1 MKSGF
6 FLSGTAH
13 SLLIIFLFTNG
24 LFSMPDRKFEDL
36 EKLDIMI
43 LSEAEF
49 DAISSSPPIIE
60 NLSSPNYKKLKTP
73 SQDLKLK
80 NNEIEKLSGIN
91 KHSVK
96 KLTLLEQPDE
106 IMKPLLPLKDFIPEP
121 TPTIIKKL
129 KNKEKIDLEFS
140 KLGNEINALVTPTLN
155 NPRSRDADRI
165 DRIAS
170 NNKDTLDIS
179 DNLTELTN
187 EISEKTATTSENKEK
202 LSNKEAT
209 TKITPD
215 AQKNVEIVKG
225 LVEKSNMPLSRSL
238 PEITTTSNESEAL
251 LLEAN
256 LIKKFKP
263 KFNILLR
270 DDKSF
275 PFIFIGNKD
284 KWPQIKRH
292 RGKKSK
298 DGFYFGPFASAGSA
312 NWTIKMIQKIFHLR
326 VCDDTVFKKR
336 ERPCIL
342 YQIKRCSGPC
352 VGYVGESDY
361 KQTVDDAI
369 EFVSGK
375 SRKIQKSLS
384 NQMERASEDL
394 DFEKAAILRDR
405 IKSLNIIQ
413 SSQRINEANLV
424 EADVIAGY
432 KESGKTCIQVFFYR
446 SKQNWGNQAFFPKH
460 DPEENLNDIINS
472 FVSQF
477 YENKSVPSSIILSNE
492 IKEKEL
498 IEKTLTQ
505 KEGKQIT
512 ITVAKKG
519 TKLKVINQAINNAK
533 DSLNRKL
540 YESQNNRDLFDAVS
554 KKFNLETN
562 INLVEVYDN
571 SHIQGTNS
579 VGALI
584 TYGDEGFVKKRYR
597 KFNIKIQKNAQDDY
611 GMMKEV
617 LNRRFKRA
625 VQEKDN
631 YLTFPD
637 LVLIDGGKGQYSVA
651 REAMNELGLHE
662 IPIVAIAKGKMRNSG
677 NETFFHNGKEFK
689 FEKNDPTLFF
699 LQRLRDESHRFAI
712 SAHRAKRKKGISKSL
727 LDQIDGI
734 GSIRKRALLNHFGSA
749 RAVESASL
757 DEIKSVDGVEEKVAK
772 KIYNFFHE

>member
-1 MKSGF
+1 MVSSDIGKEVIKKEIPLVPKLPGVYRMLNANNEVLYVGKAKNLPNRLKSYVSEKNHIIRTERM
-6 FLSGTAH
+6 LSQT
-13 SLLIIFLFTNG
+13 
-24 LFSMPDRKFEDL
+24 
-36 EKLDIMI
+36 
-43 LSEAEF
+43 
-49 DAISSSPPIIE
+49 
-60 NLSSPNYKKLKTP
+60 KKL
-73 SQDLKLK
+73 
-80 NNEIEKLSGIN
+80 
-91 KHSVK
+91 
-96 KLTLLEQPDE
+96 
-106 IMKPLLPLKDFIPEP
+106 
-121 TPTIIKKL
+121 
-129 KNKEKIDLEFS
+129 
-140 KLGNEINALVTPTLN
+140 
-155 NPRSRDADRI
+155 
-165 DRIAS
+165 
-170 NNKDTLDIS
+170 
-179 DNLTELTN
+179 
-187 EISEKTATTSENKEK
+187 
-202 LSNKEAT
+202 
-209 TKITPD
+209 
-215 AQKNVEIVKG
+215 
-225 LVEKSNMPLSRSL
+225 
-238 PEITTTSNESEAL
+238 EITTTSNESEAL

-263 KFNILLR
+263 RYNILLR

-284 KWPQIKRH
+284 KWAQIKRH
-292 RGKKSK
+292 RGKKNK
-298 DGFYFGPFASAGSA
+298 EGFFFGPFASAGSA
-312 NWTIKMIQKIFHLR
+312 NWTIKMIQKIFQLR
-326 VCDDTVFKKR
+326 VCDDTVFKNR

-352 VGYVGESDY
+352 VGYVKENEY
-361 KQTVDDAI
+361 KKSVEDAI

-384 NQMERASEDL
+384 TQMENASENL

-413 SSQRINEANLV
+413 SSQRVNEANLV

-460 DPEENLNDIINS
+460 DPDERLDEIINS

-477 YENKSVPSSIILSNE
+477 YENKSVPSSIILSEE
-492 IKEKEL
+492 IKEKNL
-498 IEKTLTQ
+498 IEQTLTK
-505 KEGKQIT
+505 KEGKQIN
-512 ITVAKKG
+512 ISVAKKG
-519 TKLKVINQAINNAK
+519 SKLKVINQAIKNAK

-540 YESQNNRDLFDAVS
+540 YESQNNKELFEEVA

-579 VGALI
+579 IGALI
-584 TYGDEGFVKKRYR
+584 AFGDEGFIKKRYR
-597 KFNIKIQKNAQDDY
+597 KFNIKIEKNEQDDY
-611 GMMKEV
+611 GMMREV
-617 LNRRFKRA
+617 LSRRFKRA
-625 VQEKDN
+625 LQEKDN
-631 YLTFPD
+631 YLTMPD

-651 REAMNELGLHE
+651 RETMNELGLHD
-662 IPIVAIAKGKMRNSG
+662 IPIIAIAKGKFRNSG

-689 FEKNDPTLFF
+689 FQKNDPTLFF

-727 LDQIDGI
+727 LDQIEGI

-757 DEIKSVDGVEEKVAK
+757 DEIKSVEGVEEKVAK